1 MADLQEE
8 IAFLVGHN
16 TKGRLRATMRTA
28 VKVNWRKR
36 RLERI
41 GKDLADAERVM
52 QSALLAQILYVILQP
67 LSNRSQWTSTKA
79 PSGTQEYQH
88 EIRIFNLIQI
98 VSCATSGMTVMIA
111 LGRV

>member
-28 VKVNWRKR
+28 VKVHWRKR
-36 RLERI
+36 RLERME
-41 GKDLADAERVM
+41 KDLANAERVM
-52 QSALLAQILYVILQP
+52 QSALLAQILYVFLQP
-67 LSNRSQWTSTKA
+67 LLNRSQWTATKA
-79 PSGTQEYQH
+79 SSGTPEYQH
-88 EIRIFNLIQI
+88 EIYILNLIKI
-98 VSCATSGMTVMIA
+98 VSCVTSGITVMIA